1 MRRPASPPSLHWRFT
16 VLTLLAVVVAF
27 GVLAL
32 LPAKPPVT
40 HDEVSGAIDH
50 LTGGEGS
57 ASADDRA
64 ASTGAR

>member
-1 MRRPASPPSLHWRFT
+1 MRRPATPPSLHWRFT

-32 LPAKPPVT
+32 LPTTPPVT

-50 LTGGEGS
+50 LIG
-57 ASADDRA
+57 ADSGHSSPPATAPTR
-64 ASTGAR
+64 